1 MNKIDHVGIAV
12 KDIEKAKEVYTTLL
26 NTSPYKEEIVEEQ
39 GVKVAFFKNGDTKV
53 ELLEGTSPESAIAK
67 FVAKRG
73 EGVHHIA
80 YSVTNISQE
89 IERLSNEGYKLIDD
103 KPRKGADNKLVAFV
117 HPKSCNGVLIELC
130 EPSIKR

>member
-80 YSVTNISQE
+80 YSVTNINQE